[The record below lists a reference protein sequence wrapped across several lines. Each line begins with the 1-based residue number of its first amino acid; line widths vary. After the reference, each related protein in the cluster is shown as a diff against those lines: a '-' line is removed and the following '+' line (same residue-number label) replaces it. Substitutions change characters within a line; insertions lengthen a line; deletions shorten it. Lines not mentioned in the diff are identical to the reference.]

1 MSLQIVQRTGFC
13 RKVSL
18 RKIYQIIGVSMGKE
32 MVNHPGHYGGDT
44 EYECIKVLEAWNTP
58 EEFLGFCKDNAIKYL
73 CRSGKKDTEIQEW
86 KKALWYIQK
95 GIEYMGKHTK

>member
-1 MSLQIVQRTGFC
+1 
-13 RKVSL
+13 
-18 RKIYQIIGVSMGKE
+18 MGKE

-86 KKALWYIQK
+86 KKALWYTQK